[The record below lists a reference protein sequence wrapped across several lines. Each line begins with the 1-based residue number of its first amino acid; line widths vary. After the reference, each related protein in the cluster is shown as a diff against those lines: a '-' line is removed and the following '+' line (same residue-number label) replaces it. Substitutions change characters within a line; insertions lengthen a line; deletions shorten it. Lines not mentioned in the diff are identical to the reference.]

1 MEKVKEIE
9 KLEEEYFENKKKIE
23 EAEEKIIKLMSWG
36 SIDYYLFYTILVI
49 SLEKEQELLLERLRN
64 FYEMS

>member
-23 EAEEKIIKLMSWG
+23 EAEEKIIKLMS
-36 SIDYYLFYTILVI
+36 
-49 SLEKEQELLLERLRN
+49 
-64 FYEMS
+64 